1 MNRRTEITIEM
12 RRVLSISLR
21 GGTIKAWCSK
31 CGRQVSM
38 VGPDGAAA
46 IAEASVRTINR
57 WVEAELLHFSEAPS
71 GSLFICLNSLG
82 VMFDRD

>member
-1 MNRRTEITIEM
+1 
-12 RRVLSISLR
+12 
-21 GGTIKAWCSK
+21 
-31 CGRQVSM
+31 M